1 MKKFEEAKVEVIK
14 FAVEDIITESTGGST
29 GGGDVGGAGD
39 TEF

>member
-14 FAVEDIITESTGGST
+14 FAVEDIITESTGG
-29 GGGDVGGAGD
+29 GDVGRPGD